1 MISCLFKNNHFAALH
16 VYLTYKKHVKLP
28 LFESCLTRASKI
40 SRRVTRMQA
49 SQKVSAKKKKG
60 FTLCKDNSVGSSFS
74 FLFLFFLFSCAT
86 HMVAWLPNVQL

>member
-40 SRRVTRMQA
+40 PRRVTRMQA
-49 SQKVSAKKKKG
+49 SQKVSAKKKKSIH
-60 FTLCKDNSVGSSFS
+60 T
-74 FLFLFFLFSCAT
+74 
-86 HMVAWLPNVQL
+86 VQR